1 MATVAVKNDE
11 KEKQQ
16 AQQTAA
22 ATAGSNGTS
31 GSVQQVTTKT
41 TTTTPYTGM
50 QGLSSQTQSKLGQLQ
65 NGYTSSQRVTDA
77 QTYLDQIKNSRPGD
91 YQSSYSGQLESIY
104 NKIINREPFK
114 YDLNGD
120 MLYKQYA
127 DQYTRNGQQAM
138 MDTMGQ
144 AAALTG
150 GYGSSYA
157 STAGNQAY
165 QQYLTQLNSVIP
177 DLYDRAYQRW
187 QNEGT
192 QLESQYS
199 LAKDRDATD
208 YSRWQDKMSQW
219 NTDVDRANN
228 WYNTD
233 YTNDYNQYTDALN
246 YWTNLAGNENTDY
259 YKAIDY
265 AWAQQDRDAAAAAA
279 ASSSGGWRKAA
290 TDDSTGTGEDELN
303 FYERNLIDNAQ
314 TVKSAVLSDPDSVA
328 KLQQVYANEAQKVA
342 NATSPANTYYNKVT
356 LNTIKNK
363 KNK

>member
-65 NGYTSSQRVTDA
+65 NGYTPSQRVTDA

-208 YSRWQDKMSQW
+208 YNRWQDKMSQW
-219 NTDVDRANN
+219 NTDVDRANS

-279 ASSSGGWRKAA
+279 AGSSGGWRKAA
-290 TDDSTGTGEDELN
+290 TDDSTGTGNDELT

-314 TVKSAVLSDPDSVA
+314 KVKDTALSDPQALESLQKIYA
-328 KLQQVYANEAQKVA
+328 KQLA
-342 NATSPANTYYNKVT
+342 NATSVGNGYLGKITFDTVKA
-356 LNTIKNK
+356 K
-363 KNK
+363 KASMSK

>member
-31 GSVQQVTTKT
+31 GSAQQVTTKT

-65 NGYTSSQRVTDA
+65 NGYTPSQRVTDA

-192 QLESQYS
+192 QLENQYS

-219 NTDVDRANN
+219 NTDVDRANS

-279 ASSSGGWRKAA
+279 AGSSGGWRKAA
-290 TDDSTGTGEDELN
+290 TDDSTGTGNDELT

-314 TVKSAVLSDPDSVA
+314 KVKDTALSDPQALESLQKIYA
-328 KLQQVYANEAQKVA
+328 KQLA
-342 NATSPANTYYNKVT
+342 NATSVGNGYLGKITFDT
-356 LNTIKNK
+356 LKAK
-363 KNK
+363 KASMSK